1 LSNTIRTDSQTLVA
15 NSPNDLQRF
24 LSDCTTRGQPVVT
37 IASEI
42 LMSNDWRSVNSAAR
56 IDLSRMCSIK
66 IDPIRKL
73 ALVGPGVRLSSLVS
87 ESQKIGMMPEIESA
101 ACIDFTFSD
110 WADETLR
117 MMSTINSGIDGI
129 LRNVKVVAPSMTYQT
144 GYDSFP
150 ANGGGYDLTKMY
162 MSSGMSLGVPYEFAV
177 PLRPISEMMVKRIYA
192 FAKPADAAVAGVKI
206 HRSGFP
212 RVVKMR
218 SAGFEQMLAS
228 GNISPSSSE
237 VQLIVKLEGNQ
248 AIIDA
253 AEKALDEI
261 AGKNGGKLSEVQ
273 PDAPR
278 FINPASIGSSV
289 WVVGF
294 FICDTKGLP
303 AVISDITDKA
313 TDAKRA
319 FQYCVGDLTPNTS
332 LMIPIMQGPPSIP
345 LLRSVGSYLVGN
357 RIPLRGSP
365 SWNPLLGDSR
375 AVSRVEV
382 LRQIKRV
389 LDPKMILNPHT
400 MEVF

>member
-1 LSNTIRTDSQTLVA
+1 
-15 NSPNDLQRF
+15 
-24 LSDCTTRGQPVVT
+24 VT

-56 IDLSRMCSIK
+56 IDLSRICTLK
-66 IDPIRKL
+66 IDQARKI
-73 ALVGPGVRLSSLVS
+73 AIAGPGIRLSSLVG
-87 ESQKIGMMPEIESA
+87 EAQKAGMMPDIESA

-110 WADETLR
+110 WADEALR
-117 MMSTINSGIDGI
+117 MMSTVNSGIDGI
-129 LRNVKVVAPSMTYQT
+129 LRNVKVVAPSRTFQT

-162 MSSGMSLGVPYEFAV
+162 MSSGMSLGVPYEFSV
-177 PLRPISEMMVKRIYA
+177 PLRPISETMIKRIYA
-192 FAKPADAAVAGVKI
+192 FAKPADAAVAGMKI

-228 GNISPSSSE
+228 GNVSPSTSE
-237 VQLIVKLEGNQ
+237 TQLIVKLEGNQ

-261 AGKNGGKLSEVQ
+261 AGKSGGKLLEVQ
-273 PDAPR
+273 PDIPR
-278 FINPASIGSSV
+278 FINPTSIGSST
-289 WVVGF
+289 WVLGF

-303 AVISDITDKA
+303 SVISDIAAKA
-313 TDAKRA
+313 ADAKKA

-332 LMIPIMQGPPSIP
+332 VMIPLVQGPPSTT
-345 LLRSVGSYLVGN
+345 LLESVGSYLVRS

-375 AVSRVEV
+375 AVPRVEV
-382 LRQIKRV
+382 LRQIKKI
-389 LDPKMILNPHT
+389 LDPKMILNPHA

>member
-1 LSNTIRTDSQTLVA
+1 MSNTIRADSQTLA
-15 NSPNDLQRF
+15 ATGPNDIRQF
-24 LSDCTTRGQPVVT
+24 LAGCSARGQPVVT
-37 IASEI
+37 IASEV

-56 IDLSRMCSIK
+56 IDLSRITTLK
-66 IDPIRKL
+66 IDQARKI
-73 ALVGPGVRLSSLVS
+73 AIVGPGIRLSSLVG
-87 ESQKIGMMPEIESA
+87 EAQKTGMMPDIESA
-101 ACIDFTFSD
+101 ACLDFTFSD

-117 MMSTINSGIDGI
+117 MMSTVNSGIDGI
-129 LRNVKVVAPSMTYQT
+129 LRNVKVVAPSKIFQT

-192 FAKPADAAVAGVKI
+192 FAKPADAAAAGMKI

-218 SAGFEQMLAS
+218 SSGFEQMLAS
-228 GNISPSSSE
+228 GNVSPSTSE
-237 VQLIVKLEGNQ
+237 TQLIAKLEGNQ

-261 AGKNGGKLSEVQ
+261 ASKNGGKLLEVQ
-273 PDAPR
+273 PDTPR
-278 FINPASIGSSV
+278 FINPASIALSV
-289 WVVGF
+289 WVLGF

-303 AVISDITDKA
+303 TIISDISAKA
-313 TDAKRA
+313 ADAGRA

-332 LMIPIMQGPPSIP
+332 VMIPMVQGPPSTT
-345 LLRSVGSYLVGN
+345 LLGSIGSYLVSN

-375 AVSRVEV
+375 AMPRVEV
-382 LRQIKRV
+382 LRQIKKI
-389 LDPKMILNPHT
+389 LDPKMILNPHA